1 MPIAIDILVDQ
12 MTDLI
17 QLAFGM
23 SDEQRF
29 NQLTEQFR
37 SMVGH

>member
-17 QLAFGM
+17 QLALGVR
-23 SDEQRF
+23 DEQRF
-29 NQLTEQFR
+29 DQLSEQFR